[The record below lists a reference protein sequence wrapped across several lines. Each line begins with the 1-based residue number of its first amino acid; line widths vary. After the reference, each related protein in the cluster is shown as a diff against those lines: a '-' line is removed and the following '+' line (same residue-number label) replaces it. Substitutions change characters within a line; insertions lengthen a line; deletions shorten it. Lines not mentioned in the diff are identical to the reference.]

1 MYTPQTLT
9 IRGYQDEPVPHA
21 FLRQE
26 TETRHLAVMLPGIAY
41 TCDHPLLYY
50 PARLLLD
57 SGADVL
63 RVEYAYNKNPAYKGL
78 APAEQGAWLDAD
90 VTAAYRAA
98 LTQRAYERMTLV
110 GKSLG
115 TLAMSHLLTSEEG
128 LAAATAAW
136 LTPLL
141 RFEQPRS
148 QIARWGRGGRSLF
161 AIGSADPYYD
171 AAGLAEVE
179 QATDGESIVI
189 EGADHSLEI
198 PGDMAR
204 SLEALRRV
212 MQALGRFL
220 R

>member
-1 MYTPQTLT
+1 MYTAQTLD
-9 IRGYQDEPVPHA
+9 IKGFGDRPVPHT

-26 TETRHLAVMLPGIAY
+26 AETRHLAVMLPGIAY

-50 PARLLLD
+50 PARLLLE

-63 RVEYAYNKNPAYKGL
+63 RVEYAYHKDSAYKAL
-78 APAEQGAWLDAD
+78 APAEQGAWLNAD
-90 VTAAYRAA
+90 VAAAYHAA
-98 LTQRAYERMTLV
+98 APRRPYERVTLV

-115 TLAMSHLLTSEEG
+115 TLAMGHLLTSDVG
-128 LAAATAAW
+128 PAGATAVW

-141 RFEQPRS
+141 RFEQARG
-148 QIARWGRGGRSLF
+148 QIARWGRSGRSLF
-161 AIGSADPYYD
+161 VIGSADPYYD

-179 QATDGESIVI
+179 QATGGESLVI

-204 SLEALRRV
+204 SLEALQQV
-212 MQALGRFL
+212 MRALERFL
-220 R
+220 G